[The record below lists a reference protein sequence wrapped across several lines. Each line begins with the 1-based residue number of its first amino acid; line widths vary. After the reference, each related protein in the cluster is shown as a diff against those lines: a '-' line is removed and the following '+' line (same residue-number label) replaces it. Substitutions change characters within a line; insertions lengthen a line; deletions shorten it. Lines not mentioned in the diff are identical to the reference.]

1 MEAVINELSGQ
12 LTRVNDD
19 LAISQDMLMVGK
31 RELEELKSEQKEMA
45 NACNHYKQEL
55 RSCRKERE
63 ALESKIQLIE
73 TEFEK
78 QSALNEILPQRQGQ
92 VEKMGSDLVSRFDAE
107 SKRSRQRIVNVVAK
121 ANNRASRRKDVVE
134 ETAAALLRVSQARG
148 ENRVLRDQA
157 RLKRAAH
164 SQELAFLENAI
175 KKTSDDIERARKQET
190 TNRFS

>member
-12 LTRVNDD
+12 LTRVNED

-121 ANNRASRRKDVVE
+121 ATLETFCIVPCGVFVRMQIVIAINTITCFRGFHPEGFFDNEYLKVDIADSFHASY
-134 ETAAALLRVSQARG
+134 G
-148 ENRVLRDQA
+148 RVLFQM
-157 RLKRAAH
+157 
-164 SQELAFLENAI
+164 
-175 KKTSDDIERARKQET
+175 
-190 TNRFS
+190 